1 MSTAYTSGITTTST
15 KKVATTSAIGSNT
28 APPTTTD
35 REQVTTRTLS
45 PRTSNIILYGGAA
58 IIGGSILYATYR
70 MVRRKPKSTLNDK
83 SSKKLTPRWR
93 VVDNKY
99 FVFDEGEREFPSV
112 HSFYA
117 TIKHGGESN
126 DAQSLTMKDL
136 KRRSDGMYY
145 KDTKVLAPI
154 KKRN

>member
-1 MSTAYTSGITTTST
+1 MSTAYTDGIMTTST
-15 KKVATTSAIGSNT
+15 KKVSTANAPGTSTGST
-28 APPTTTD
+28 QTD

-45 PRTSNIILYGGAA
+45 PLTGNIILYGGAA
-58 IIGGSILYATYR
+58 IVGGTILYATYR
-70 MVRRKPKSTLNDK
+70 MVRKKPKSALGDRA
-83 SSKKLTPRWR
+83 SKKLIPRWR

-99 FVFDEGEREFPSV
+99 FVFDEGEREFSSV

-117 TIKHGGESN
+117 TIKHGSESKH
-126 DAQSLTMKDL
+126 AQSLTMKDL

>member
-1 MSTAYTSGITTTST
+1 MSTAYTDGIL
-15 KKVATTSAIGSNT
+15 TTSAKKVTTESAPGTNT
-28 APPTTTD
+28 GTTPSD

-58 IIGGSILYATYR
+58 LVGGTILYATYR
-70 MVRRKPKSTLNDK
+70 MVRKKPKSTLSDRT
-83 SSKKLTPRWR
+83 SKKLVPRWR
-93 VVDNKY
+93 VVDNRY
-99 FVFDEGEREFPSV
+99 FVFDEGEREFDSV

-117 TIKHGGESN
+117 TIKHGSESK

-145 KDTKVLAPI
+145 KGTKVLAPI